1 MYNKLDSSIY
11 VNGTFT
17 SGNKVEFD
25 MTGLT
30 GGKNEITE
38 DTDATFE
45 VKAMIDYVP
54 AGATLSMN
62 INDMA

>member
-1 MYNKLDSSIY
+1 
-11 VNGTFT
+11 
-17 SGNKVEFD
+17 